1 MVNHAYMA
9 GQKACTDPI
18 YPGSVASHSSNI
30 YCSTKENAIK
40 RDKVEGDTQGLL
52 DRIMEKWR
60 NKTKSCRREKNRY
73 ENA

>member
-40 RDKVEGDTQGLL
+40 RDKVEGDTQGA
-52 DRIMEKWR
+52 DRRGERGM
-60 NKTKSCRREKNRY
+60 REGGDGG
-73 ENA
+73 EG